1 MQECRALDSKTVSRE
16 VKRRIWTLLKEAG
29 FDTFTP
35 RTAWRHGD
43 EGVDVF
49 NVQSFSKYNAD
60 VLGVTP
66 HSFRVNLG
74 WLPTYIPPRWPPK
87 VKDGKLLPDEA
98 GCLIRGMLLPTMSTP
113 SSSPHTWSI
122 DAGGNNL
129 SWAIQDVVNQLPKA
143 FQWYGLLCNRLEV
156 LRILQ
161 NDDESF
167 DRFWGFGR
175 NPSPVRSYSAGYAAL
190 ALGDTVTAKKH
201 LQDAVES
208 KCFVHLFSSVE
219 GALARAI

>member
-1 MQECRALDSKTVSRE
+1 MDSKTVSRE
-16 VKRRIWTLLKEAG
+16 VKQRIWPLLKETG
-29 FDTFTP
+29 FDTFTT
-35 RTAWRHGD
+35 RTAWRHGED
-43 EGVDVF
+43 GVDVF

-60 VLGVTP
+60 VLGITP

-74 WLPTYIPPRWPPK
+74 WLPSYIPPRWPPK

-98 GCLIRGMLLPTMSTP
+98 GCLIHGMLLPTLFGP
-113 SSSPHTWSI
+113 SSSAHAWAI
-122 DAGGNNL
+122 DAEGKNL

-143 FQWYGLLCNRLEV
+143 LQWYGILDNRSEV
-156 LRILQ
+156 LRILEHD
-161 NDDESF
+161 NESF
-167 DRFWGFGR
+167 DQFWGFGR

-190 ALGDTVTAKKH
+190 ALGDTAAAKKH
-201 LQDAVES
+201 LQDAVDS